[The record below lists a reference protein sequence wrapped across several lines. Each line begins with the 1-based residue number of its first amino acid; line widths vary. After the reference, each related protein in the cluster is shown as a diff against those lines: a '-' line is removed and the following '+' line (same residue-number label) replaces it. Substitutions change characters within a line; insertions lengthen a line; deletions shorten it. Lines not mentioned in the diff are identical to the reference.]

1 MPGHGMFLWNELNTR
16 NAEAAKKFYAD
27 TLGWT
32 FDGMPMPDGTYWV
45 IKMGDETVG
54 GIFTMRGTA
63 FEGVPEHWF
72 SYVQVD
78 DVDARVKKLKAA
90 GGKVLRDPFDVPD
103 VGRIAIVQD
112 SNGAHVGLM
121 KPAPM
126 SA

>member
-1 MPGHGMFLWNELNTR
+1 MAQDGTFLWNELNTR
-16 NAEAAKKFYAD
+16 NPEDAKKFYAA

-32 FDGMPMPDGTYWV
+32 YEGNAMPDGTYWV
-45 IKMGDETVG
+45 IKAGEAMVG
-54 GIFTMRGTA
+54 GIFTMQGPM

-72 SYVQVD
+72 AYIQVD
-78 DVDARVKKLKAA
+78 DVDARVAKLKAA
-90 GGKVLRDPFDVPD
+90 GGKAIREPWDIPN

-121 KPAPM
+121 KPAP

>member
-1 MPGHGMFLWNELNTR
+1 MAQDGQFLWNELNTR
-16 NAEAAKKFYAD
+16 KPEDAKTFYAA

-32 FDGMPMPDGTYWV
+32 YDGMPMPDGTYWV
-45 IKMGDETVG
+45 IKAGDAMVG
-54 GIFTMRGTA
+54 GIFTMQGPMFA
-63 FEGVPEHWF
+63 DVPEHWF
-72 SYVQVD
+72 AYIQVD

-90 GGKVLRDPFDVPD
+90 GGKVIREPWDIPS

-126 SA
+126 